1 MKTPGRSFS
10 RKNDSPLT
18 SVFLMPPVR
27 GVLTVPRGQGHSQ
40 NEPSGLLPLLRTSVS
55 IKATL
60 HVLKKREKNGSKER
74 QMSLQ
79 WSTPLICMMA
89 RPRKETQRGTV
100 THSDVIHKAQRELPA
115 ISFFRS

>member
-1 MKTPGRSFS
+1 
-10 RKNDSPLT
+10 
-18 SVFLMPPVR
+18 MPPVR
-27 GVLTVPRGQGHSQ
+27 EALTVARGQGPSQ
-40 NEPSGLLPLLRTSVS
+40 NEPLGLLPLLKTAVS

-60 HVLKKREKNGSKER
+60 DVLKKSEKNGSKER
-74 QMSLQ
+74 QMSFQETTL
-79 WSTPLICMMA
+79 LICMMA